1 MRESDACRVL
11 LIKSRRL
18 ARPSLRAACEDNRRP
33 RDLMT
38 VHTAY
43 PYRTLRMWTS
53 GDQPVLDVWLGY
65 TPVDAEQ
72 KSNRTFIVLCVRR
85 PKIPGLL
92 ELAWPVPAWFPNRV
106 FRRGLRNRGDGAIG
120 VQPSGARSESGGIS
134 SDPRSQETVGGIGAA
149 ARSTFRPWALS
160 GTFQTGTGPRCADP
174 TNRYS

>member
-1 MRESDACRVL
+1 
-11 LIKSRRL
+11 
-18 ARPSLRAACEDNRRP
+18 
-33 RDLMT
+33 MT
-38 VHTAY
+38 VRTAY
-43 PYRTLRMWTS
+43 PYRTLRLWTS

-174 TNRYS
+174 TNRYARAFKEWLPFRWGAAPSKPLSLCFGRALVSARGNRR